1 MRFLILFPILFPLVC
16 GILLYFLRPAT
27 GSAKY
32 APGSAA
38 DLRLRILVMVIVLLT
53 SLSLWACILWGGE
66 EQLDLFHF
74 SASLSVSLRL
84 DSLGRV
90 FAGLIG
96 VLWPITTLYAFDYL
110 GHDARRWHFY
120 PFFVASFGVT
130 VGIASA
136 ANLVTMYCFYE
147 LLTLSTL
154 PLVLHPNTRASNRA
168 GRNYLAYSI
177 GGAAFAFMG
186 MVFLLPHGA
195 RSSFALGGILTGLG
209 EDWAR
214 YLPLIFTLMFFG
226 FGVKAAVFPLH
237 RWLPQAAVAPTPVT
251 ALLHAVAVVKAG
263 AFAVMRLTYYVCG
276 AELLRGTW
284 AQTVA
289 LCAAAVTMVYGSSL
303 ALKQSH
309 WKRRLAYSTVAN
321 LSYILFASSMM
332 TPAGMTGAI
341 LHLLCHAVIKI
352 LAFFCAGAVLHY
364 TGREYLSE
372 LEGLGRKMPV
382 TFGCFAVSALSLTGV
397 PLFNGFVS
405 KWHILLGVP
414 EAAAHNPA
422 VWIGA
427 AALLI
432 SALLTAL
439 YMLTTAVKVF
449 FPSKEADLSSMADVR
464 EAGWR
469 MLLPMVLLAAL
480 VLLTGLWAGP
490 LVTLAQHVAAGM

>member
-1 MRFLILFPILFPLVC
+1 MRFLILVPILFPIVS
-16 GILLYFLRPAT
+16 GMLLYFLRPAT
-27 GSAKY
+27 GSEAYK
-32 APGSAA
+32 PGSAI
-38 DLRLRILVMVIVLLT
+38 DKHLRWLVMGIVALT
-53 SLSLWACILWGGE
+53 SLSLWAVILWGSE
-66 EQLDLFHF
+66 SQLDMFHF

-84 DSLGRV
+84 DSLGRI

-96 VLWPITTLYAFDYL
+96 VLWPITTLYAFDYMA
-110 GHDARRWHFY
+110 HDERRWHFY
-120 PFFVASFGVT
+120 PFFVASYGVT
-130 VGIASA
+130 VGVAAA

-147 LLTLSTL
+147 LLTLTTL
-154 PLVLHPNTRASNRA
+154 PLVLHPLTRASNRA

-195 RSSFALGGILTGLG
+195 RSSFALGGILTGLD
-209 EDWAR
+209 ESWVR
-214 YLPLIFTLMFFG
+214 YLPLTFVLMFFG

-263 AFAVMRLTYYVCG
+263 AFAVLRLTYYVCG
-276 AELLRGTW
+276 AELLRGSW
-284 AQTVA
+284 AQTAA
-289 LCAAAVTMVYGSSL
+289 LCAAAATMVYGSSM
-303 ALKQSH
+303 ALKQTH

-321 LSYILFASSMM
+321 LSYILFASSLM
-332 TPAGMTGAI
+332 TAGGMTGAI
-341 LHLLCHAVIKI
+341 LHLLAHAVIKI

-364 TGREYLSE
+364 TGREYLTD

-405 KWHILLGVP
+405 KWHILLAVP
-414 EAAAHNPA
+414 GAAESNPA
-422 VWIGA
+422 AWIGA

-439 YMLTTAVKVF
+439 YMLTTAIRAF
-449 FPSKEADLSSMADVR
+449 FPTREMDLRSIADVH
-464 EAGWR
+464 EAGPR
-469 MLLPMVLLAAL
+469 MLVPMVLLALL
-480 VLLTGLWAGP
+480 VLLTGLWATP
-490 LVTLAQHVAAGM
+490 FVTLAQNVAAGM